1 MPDHLTSPISNE
13 ITAFIIDRQ
22 ARRCS
27 PKTISFYEDELRL
40 FQKYLLENE
49 ILVMSE
55 ILPDDIRQYLIDL
68 SARRSQGGVHAAYRA
83 IKAFFNWY
91 EAEIDEPLYRNPIKR
106 VKPPKITATPLPG
119 VSLEHIQALLRT
131 CARDHLGQ
139 RDRAMILAL
148 LDTGLRRNEFLALN
162 YADLNLK
169 TGAVIVKAGKGGEPR
184 TIFAGHR
191 VRREIVRYLRYRGDL
206 LPRSPLW
213 TTQSG
218 ERLTPSGL
226 RQVLR
231 RRAGLAGIPA
241 PQIHDF
247 RRAFALQALRNGAN
261 LITLMRLM
269 GHTSTRTLARYL
281 RLVDDDLR
289 QAHEEI
295 SPVDNFNY

>member
-49 ILVMSE
+49 ISIMSK

-119 VSLEHIQALLRT
+119 VSLGHIQDLRSGPPRP
-131 CARDHLGQ
+131 AR
-139 RDRAMILAL
+139 
-148 LDTGLRRNEFLALN
+148 
-162 YADLNLK
+162 
-169 TGAVIVKAGKGGEPR
+169 PR
-184 TIFAGHR
+184 HDPGPA
-191 VRREIVRYLRYRGDL
+191 RYRFAPQRIFSPQL
-206 LPRSPLW
+206 CRS
-213 TTQSG
+213 QSQNG
-218 ERLTPSGL
+218 SCHRKSG
-226 RQVLR
+226 QR
-231 RRAGLAGIPA
+231 RRAP
-241 PQIHDF
+241 
-247 RRAFALQALRNGAN
+247 
-261 LITLMRLM
+261 
-269 GHTSTRTLARYL
+269 
-281 RLVDDDLR
+281 
-289 QAHEEI
+289 
-295 SPVDNFNY
+295 